1 MYVCKGNESLAT
13 PEVMTKVAKLAEKMK
28 ELQKLRDEII
38 EMCQNDYDL
47 DHLSVSDDWSFNTNA
62 DVIAEHEQWLASNHN
77 C

>member
-13 PEVMTKVAKLAEKMK
+13 PEVMAKVAKLAEKMK
-28 ELQKLRDEII
+28 ELQKLRDEIV

-47 DHLSVSDDWSFNTNA
+47 DHLSVSDNWSFSTNA
-62 DVIAEHEQWLASNHN
+62 DVMAEHEEWLASNHN